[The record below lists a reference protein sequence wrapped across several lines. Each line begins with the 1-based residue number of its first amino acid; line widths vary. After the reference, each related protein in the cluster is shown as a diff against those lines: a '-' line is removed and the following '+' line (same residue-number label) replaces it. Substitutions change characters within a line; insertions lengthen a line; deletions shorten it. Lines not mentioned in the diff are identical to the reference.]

1 MEKKTSIRWK
11 LLAIVLFPILFLG
24 LGIFFFGITLIYGFA
39 TNSIRDEVE
48 TTTYLLKGCFDLSVR
63 GDYVYEDGIF
73 KKGDINIT
81 DSTMLYDIKEN
92 SDIDTTIFWGDT
104 RILTTIE
111 DEYGVSAVRTKA
123 DSDVRQ
129 TVLENGENYFSK
141 KIDINGMD
149 YIGYYTP
156 LKNDDNSIVGMVFA
170 GKPTESVY
178 SQIGKIMLVFLVFS
192 LIAIVAALI
201 AGRRFSESMIVDIGL
216 IKQYL
221 HTLSD
226 GDLNTVMDERI
237 GKRTDEIGEIG
248 IYADKMRYALKN
260 LIELDVLT
268 SLYNRR
274 SCHNKIRALIRDNKN
289 FTFVMCDIDWF
300 KKINDQYG
308 HECGDYILVSISE
321 ILKNSVQDCGF
332 ASRWGGEEF
341 LLIYELDLENVKKR
355 VEKLLV
361 DIRDKVF
368 EYEGYK
374 IHVTMTFG
382 VKEMTPGIPYENE
395 IKVADDN
402 LYKGKNAGRNQIVC

>member
-1 MEKKTSIRWK
+1 MKKKTSIRWK

-24 LGIFFFGITLIYGFA
+24 LGIFFFGVSLIYGFA
-39 TNSIRDEVE
+39 ANSIRSEVE
-48 TTTYLLKGCFDLSVR
+48 TATYLLKGCFDLSVR
-63 GDYVYEDGIF
+63 GDYVYEDGIL

-81 DSTMLYDIKEN
+81 DSTMLYEVKEN
-92 SDIDTTIFWGDT
+92 SHVDTTIFWGDT

-111 DEYGVSAVRTKA
+111 DEYGVSAVKTKA
-123 DSDVRQ
+123 DSNVKR

-141 KIDINGMD
+141 KIDINGTD

-156 LKNDDNSIVGMVFA
+156 LKNGDNSIVGMVFA
-170 GKPTESVY
+170 GKPTELVY
-178 SQIGKIMLVFLVFS
+178 KQIGKIMLVFLTFS
-192 LIAIVAALI
+192 LIAILAALI
-201 AGRRFSESMIVDIGL
+201 AGRRFSRSMIVDIGL

-226 GDLNTVMDERI
+226 GDLNIVMDERI
-237 GKRTDEIGEIG
+237 AERTDEIGEIG

-260 LIELDVLT
+260 LIELDALT

-274 SCHNKIRALIRDNKN
+274 SCSNKIRTLIKDNKK

-321 ILKNSVQDCGF
+321 MLKNSVQDCGF

-341 LLIYELDLENVKKR
+341 LLIYELDLKDVKEK

-368 EYEGYK
+368 EYEGYE

-382 VKEMTPGIPYENE
+382 VKEMTPGIPYEDE
-395 IKVADDN
+395 IRVADDN